1 MPSFVK
7 FMKDILANKRKLANY
22 ETISLIEECSAI
34 LHRKIPQKLKDPE
47 SFTIPCSIRNA
58 IIEKA

>member
-34 LHRKIPQKLKDPE
+34 LHRKIPQDPE